1 MLAVKKRTRAEELIF
16 TRNKIL
22 TTARDLFMEKGY
34 RSVSTRDIAAKCQ
47 MTQPAL
53 YHHFKDKE
61 TLYVEVVRQLT
72 IEIQADMISIEKADT
87 SPQIQLKAMLTM
99 LIENHPTNILLMIHD
114 ILNELSPENQ
124 FLMFKL
130 WQTTYLE
137 PFNRVFKTISDKGM
151 LRDGVTSETAAR
163 YCLSTI
169 SPIFATDSPFRQGS
183 MSDRLD
189 ELIDFMMFGI
199 CKKEV

>member
-1 MLAVKKRTRAEELIF
+1 MKKRTRAEELIF

-34 RSVSTRDIAAKCQ
+34 RSVSTRDIAAQCQ
-47 MTQPAL
+47 MTQPGL

-72 IEIQADMISIEKADT
+72 IEIHTDMIPIEQAND
-87 SPQIQLKAMLTM
+87 SPKVQLKAMLMM
-99 LIENHPTNILLMIHD
+99 LIENHPTNILMMIHD
-114 ILNELSPENQ
+114 ILNELKKENQ
-124 FLMFKL
+124 FLMFQL
-130 WQTTYLE
+130 WQSTYLD
-137 PFNRVFKTISDKGM
+137 PFKRLFEKMEDDGT
-151 LRDGVTSETAAR
+151 LREGVTSETAAR

-169 SPIFATDSPFRQGS
+169 SPVFASDSPFRTGS

-199 CKKEV
+199 CEKEV

>member
-1 MLAVKKRTRAEELIF
+1 MKKRTRAEELVF

-61 TLYVEVVRQLT
+61 TLYIEVVRQLT
-72 IEIQADMISIEKADT
+72 IEIQADMIPIEKTDSA
-87 SPQIQLKAMLTM
+87 PQVQLKAMLTM
-99 LIENHPTNILLMIHD
+99 LIEKHPTNILMMIHD

-124 FLMFKL
+124 FLMFQL
-130 WQTTYLE
+130 WQTSYLD
-137 PFNRVFKTISDKGM
+137 PFNRLFKTISDKGM
-151 LRDGVTSETAAR
+151 LREGITSEAAAR

-169 SPIFATDSPFRQGS
+169 SPIFASSSPFRKGS
-183 MSDRLD
+183 MANRLD

>member
-1 MLAVKKRTRAEELIF
+1 MKKRTRAEELIF

-34 RSVSTRDIAAKCQ
+34 RSVSTRDIAALCQ

-61 TLYVEVVRQLT
+61 SLYVEVVRQLT
-72 IEIQADMISIEKADT
+72 VEIHTDMIPIEQANH
-87 SPQIQLKAMLTM
+87 SPQKQLKAMLMM
-99 LIENHPTNILLMIHD
+99 LIENHPTNILMMIHD
-114 ILNELSPENQ
+114 ILNELKKENQ
-124 FLMFKL
+124 FLMFQL
-130 WQTTYLE
+130 WQSTYLD
-137 PFNRVFKTISDKGM
+137 PFKRLFERISDDGM
-151 LRDGVTSETAAR
+151 LRTGVTSEAAAS

-169 SPIFATDSPFRQGS
+169 SPIFASDSPFRQGS
-183 MSDRLD
+183 MSDRID

-199 CKKEV
+199 CEKEV

>member
-1 MLAVKKRTRAEELIF
+1 MKKRTRAEELIF

-34 RSVSTRDIAAKCQ
+34 RSVSTRDIAALCQ

-61 TLYVEVVRQLT
+61 SLYVEVVRQLT
-72 IEIQADMISIEKADT
+72 VEIHTDMIPIEQANY
-87 SPQIQLKAMLTM
+87 SPQKQLRAMLMM
-99 LIENHPTNILLMIHD
+99 LIENHPTNILMMIHD
-114 ILNELSPENQ
+114 ILNELKKENQ
-124 FLMFKL
+124 FLMFQL
-130 WQTTYLE
+130 WQSTYLD
-137 PFNRVFKTISDKGM
+137 PFKRLFERISDDGM
-151 LRDGVTSETAAR
+151 LRTGVTSEAAAS

-169 SPIFATDSPFRQGS
+169 SPIFASDSPFRQGS
-183 MSDRLD
+183 MSDRID

-199 CKKEV
+199 CEKEV